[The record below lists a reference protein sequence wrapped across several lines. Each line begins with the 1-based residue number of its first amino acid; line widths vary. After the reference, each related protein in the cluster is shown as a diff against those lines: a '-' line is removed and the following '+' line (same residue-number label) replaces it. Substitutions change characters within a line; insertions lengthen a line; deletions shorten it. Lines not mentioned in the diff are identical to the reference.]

1 VILRNLYRK
10 LGGQWK
16 FRSYRFTLPLDNKH
30 ATQMNKCQGTI
41 IRRIPLTET
50 SMIVTWCTIE
60 HGILKTVA
68 KGARRPKSPF
78 FGKIDLFFEAEFEI
92 SRSKKSDL
100 HQLRDIAIIN
110 TRAKIRESYQKTLAA
125 SYFVEL
131 INKVSEP
138 EAPIRSIY
146 ELLVRALN
154 FLDKS
159 NPTQGAVLHFEKE
172 ITSDLGILD
181 PEKLPFDTLSEMYN
195 LPKMRPDLIEF
206 INKQNKGSN
215 R

>member
-1 VILRNLYRK
+1 
-10 LGGQWK
+10 
-16 FRSYRFTLPLDNKH
+16 
-30 ATQMNKCQGTI
+30 MNKCQGTI

-68 KGARRPKSPF
+68 KGARRLKSPF

-100 HQLRDIAIIN
+100 HSLRDIAIIN

-146 ELLVRALN
+146 GLLVRALN
-154 FLDKS
+154 FLEKS
-159 NPTQGAVLHFEKE
+159 NPTQRAVLHFEKE
-172 ITSDLGILD
+172 IASDLGILD
-181 PEKLPFDTLSEMYN
+181 PEKLPIEILSELYN

-206 INKQNKGSN
+206 INKQNKDSN
-215 R
+215 S

>member
-1 VILRNLYRK
+1 
-10 LGGQWK
+10 
-16 FRSYRFTLPLDNKH
+16 
-30 ATQMNKCQGTI
+30 MNKCQGTI

-92 SRSKKSDL
+92 ARSKKSDL
-100 HQLRDIAIIN
+100 HALRDISIIN
-110 TRAKIRESYQKTLAA
+110 TRANLRKSYQKTLAA

-131 INKVSEP
+131 ITKVSEP
-138 EAPIRSIY
+138 EAPIQSIY
-146 ELLVRALN
+146 KLLVRALN

-159 NPTQGAVLHFEKE
+159 NPTQKAILHFEKE
-172 ITSDLGILD
+172 ITSELGILD
-181 PEKLPFDTLSEMYN
+181 PDKSPLKTLSDTYN
-195 LPKMRPDLIEF
+195 LPKIRPDLIEF
-206 INKQNKGSN
+206 INKQNKESDS
-215 R
+215 